1 MEGTP
6 LADAHDDT
14 RRKQHLRTAIRP
26 RGVRCLKECLQ
37 TFLEKLQR
45 TIVRVNSAF
54 EQMNY
59 SRASRDYQLP
69 VSRKRQKGE

>member
-1 MEGTP
+1 
-6 LADAHDDT
+6 
-14 RRKQHLRTAIRP
+14 
-26 RGVRCLKECLQ
+26 LQ